1 MDNFSYKSLLR
12 EASSIQIEANFLNFL
27 VLTVLS
33 RLLNRTI
40 LNLNVILFSNKK
52 ISDSSVEPVFLDV

>member
-12 EASSIQIEANFLNFL
+12 EASSIQIEANLFKFFSSHS
-27 VLTVLS
+27 VESTFKS
-33 RLLNRTI
+33 HD
-40 LNLNVILFSNKK
+40 LNVILFSNKK